1 MSIVNTE
8 TPYDVVVE
16 DNDTGFQTQ
25 LNIIASSISEL
36 ERKIDSMYSDSNTI
50 IVSLIRCDRE

>member
-1 MSIVNTE
+1 MSIVSIE

-36 ERKIDSMYSDSNTI
+36 ERKIDNMYSDSNTI
-50 IVSLIRCDRE
+50 IVSLIRCDRK